1 MGDAD
6 PPAGSPWG
14 DEVIS
19 TDGRVVA
26 VGAPPTFRHQ
36 VARALAV
43 DPETVPWM
51 PTVSAAESS
60 LSEQRHAPNVLV
72 LSPSIKE
79 LDAFGMAE
87 FAGRSSPTSAV
98 VMVRDFAPNGLLPAA
113 MRAGVRDV
121 IDMSKGGEELR
132 DALQRALAWSENLRS
147 ANGAGTQESEESRGM
162 VISVFS
168 SKGGTGKTFLTSN
181 LGAALARDT
190 GKDTAILDLEL
201 EVGDVHSYF
210 GRTATTPLSDL
221 LAIGDMEDP
230 NAIAQMGTR
239 VRSNLW
245 TFGTGSAPGAEPV
258 PGEAM
263 GKVVRTLRGVFPYVV
278 VDATADYTDAALAA
292 FDLSDSIC
300 LITGLDVVGVRHL
313 SLALETLLSL
323 GFPRERFRLVLNRAD
338 SKVGL
343 SPADVE
349 RVMKVSIDTM
359 IPSSRLVPNSLNS
372 GIPVLFDQ
380 PKSEVS
386 KAVATLARKF
396 VPVPVGDGGRR
407 GLFGKKK

>member
-1 MGDAD
+1 VT
-6 PPAGSPWG
+6 
-14 DEVIS
+14 E
-19 TDGRVVA
+19 GRVVA

-43 DPETVPWM
+43 DPDSVPWM
-51 PTVSAAESS
+51 PTVTAAESS
-60 LSEQRHAPNVLV
+60 LSEQRHSPNVLV

-79 LDAFGMAE
+79 IDAFGLSE
-87 FAGRSSPTSAV
+87 FVGRSSPTSAV
-98 VMVRDFAPNGLLPAA
+98 VMVRDHAPNGLLPAA

-121 IDMSKGGEELR
+121 IDLSRGGGELR
-132 DALQRALAWSENLRS
+132 DALSRALAWSENLRG
-147 ANGAGTQESEESRGM
+147 ATGAGAQESEESRGM

-221 LAIGDMEDP
+221 LAIGDMEEP
-230 NAIAQMGTR
+230 NAIAQIGTR

-245 TFGTGSAPGAEPV
+245 TFGTGSAPGADPV

-263 GKVVRTLRGVFPYVV
+263 GKVIRTLRGVFPYVV
-278 VDATADYTDAALAA
+278 VDATADYTDATLAA
-292 FDLSDSIC
+292 FDLSDAVC

-313 SLALETLLSL
+313 SLALQTLLSL

-343 SPADVE
+343 SSSEVE
-349 RVMKVSIDTM
+349 RVMKVGIDTM
-359 IPSSRLVPNSLNS
+359 IPSSRLVPSSLNS
-372 GIPVLFDQ
+372 GVPVVLDQ
-380 PKSEVS
+380 PKSEVA
-386 KAVATLARKF
+386 KAISTLALRFAPAPVDAGRK
-396 VPVPVGDGGRR
+396 RS
-407 GLFGKKK
+407 LFRKK

>member
-1 MGDAD
+1 VT
-6 PPAGSPWG
+6 
-14 DEVIS
+14 E
-19 TDGRVVA
+19 GRVVA

-43 DPETVPWM
+43 DPDSVPWV
-51 PTVSAAESS
+51 PTVTAAESS
-60 LSEQRHAPNVLV
+60 LSEQRHSPNVLV

-79 LDAFGMAE
+79 IDAFGLSE
-87 FAGRSSPTSAV
+87 FVGRSSPTSAV
-98 VMVRDFAPNGLLPAA
+98 VMVRDHAPNGLLPAA

-121 IDMSKGGEELR
+121 IDLSRGGGELR
-132 DALQRALAWSENLRS
+132 DALSRALAWSENLRG
-147 ANGAGTQESEESRGM
+147 ATGAGAQESEESRGM

-221 LAIGDMEDP
+221 LAIGDMEEP
-230 NAIAQMGTR
+230 NSIAQIGTR

-245 TFGTGSAPGAEPV
+245 TFGTGSAPGADPV

-263 GKVVRTLRGVFPYVV
+263 GKVIRTLRGVFPYVV
-278 VDATADYTDAALAA
+278 VDATADYTDATLAA
-292 FDLSDSIC
+292 FDLSDAVC

-313 SLALETLLSL
+313 SLALQTLLSL

-343 SPADVE
+343 SSSEVE
-349 RVMKVSIDTM
+349 RVMKVGIDTM
-359 IPSSRLVPNSLNS
+359 IPSSRLVPSSLNS
-372 GIPVLFDQ
+372 GVPVVLDQ
-380 PKSEVS
+380 PKSEVA
-386 KAVATLARKF
+386 KAISTLALRFAPAPVDAGRK
-396 VPVPVGDGGRR
+396 RS
-407 GLFGKKK
+407 LFRKK

>member
-1 MGDAD
+1 MT
-6 PPAGSPWG
+6 
-14 DEVIS
+14 E
-19 TDGRVVA
+19 GRVVA

-43 DPETVPWM
+43 DPDSVPWV
-51 PTVSAAESS
+51 PTVTAAESS
-60 LSEQRHAPNVLV
+60 LSEQRHSPNVLV

-79 LDAFGMAE
+79 IDAFGLSE
-87 FAGRSSPTSAV
+87 FVGRSSPTSAV
-98 VMVRDFAPNGLLPAA
+98 VMVRDHAPNGLLPAA

-121 IDMSKGGEELR
+121 IDLSRGGGELR
-132 DALQRALAWSENLRS
+132 DALSRALAWSENLRG
-147 ANGAGTQESEESRGM
+147 ATGAGAQESEESRGM

-221 LAIGDMEDP
+221 LAIGDMEEP
-230 NAIAQMGTR
+230 NSIAQIGTR

-245 TFGTGSAPGAEPV
+245 TFGTGSAPGADPV

-263 GKVVRTLRGVFPYVV
+263 GKVIRTLRGVFPYVV
-278 VDATADYTDAALAA
+278 VDATADYTDATLAA
-292 FDLSDSIC
+292 FDLSDAVC

-313 SLALETLLSL
+313 SLALQTLLSL

-343 SPADVE
+343 SSSEVE
-349 RVMKVSIDTM
+349 RVMKVGIDTM
-359 IPSSRLVPNSLNS
+359 IPSSRLVPSSLNS
-372 GIPVLFDQ
+372 GVPVVLDQ
-380 PKSEVS
+380 PKSEVA
-386 KAVATLARKF
+386 KAISTLALRFAPAPVDAGRK
-396 VPVPVGDGGRR
+396 RS
-407 GLFGKKK
+407 LFRKK